1 MHADS
6 GQTWTDGPTGGP
18 TGATIVA
25 NISAPPIDCTFTTYG
40 PAFNCSEL
48 TWSVGGLSSILPLRD
63 GKTVLL
69 FGVAHNGDLG
79 MMSAADRTYVYSY
92 AKDTRGAPQPRP
104 RIGISFALKSTDRG
118 TTFSENMIG
127 LDGPFTKQREL

>member
-1 MHADS
+1 MRADS
-6 GQTWTDGPTGGP
+6 GKTWTDGPTGSP

-25 NISAPPIDCTFTTYG
+25 NVSAPPIDCTFTAYG
-40 PAFNCSEL
+40 PPFNCSEMTWTVDGL
-48 TWSVGGLSSILPLRD
+48 TSILPLRD

-92 AKDTRGAPQPRP
+92 TKNPLQPRP
-104 RIGISFALKSTDRG
+104 RIGISFALKSTDGG
-118 TTFSENMIG
+118 TTFSDNMIS
-127 LDGPFTKQREL
+127 LDGPFTKQRE